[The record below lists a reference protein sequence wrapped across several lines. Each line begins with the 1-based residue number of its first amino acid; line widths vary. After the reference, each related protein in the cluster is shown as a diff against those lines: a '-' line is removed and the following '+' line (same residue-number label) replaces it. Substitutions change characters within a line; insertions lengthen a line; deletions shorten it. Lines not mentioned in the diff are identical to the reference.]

1 MLEEPEPPEPP
12 GRGMRVLLVD
22 DDAAVLE
29 VFADM
34 VAAMGAEV
42 TTAISVQEARPL
54 LETFRPTV
62 VITDVYMPDENGL
75 VLRAEVR
82 EWNPKVPV
90 VALTGAAEGLV
101 PSEAGFRHVLQKPV
115 MMNTLAAVLST
126 LRSREALP

>member
-1 MLEEPEPPEPP
+1 
-12 GRGMRVLLVD
+12 MRVLLVD
-22 DDAAVLE
+22 DDTAVLE

-62 VITDVYMPDENGL
+62 VITDVYMPEENGL

-82 EWNPKVPV
+82 HWNPKVPV
-90 VALTGAAEGLV
+90 VALTGASEGIV

-115 MMNTLAAVLST
+115 MMNTLAAVLTT
-126 LRSREALP
+126 LRSREGPS